1 MGLRRPEQRQKVR
14 RNRAVAPRA
23 QIDLPRARYVYIER
37 PSKPYPHN
45 IINLAELEV
54 FDASGKNLALNSA
67 VTGGPGNAHGF
78 WGNHYGK
85 LTDGITHTS
94 RSCAHTTGSGLAY
107 LKIDLGAVKEIAKLV
122 VWNRVDC
129 CQHRVI
135 DAKVSLLDEDGVS
148 VDVTPVIE
156 VGSMKMTFDLSAEK
170 PSWEY
175 SDD

>member
-1 MGLRRPEQRQKVR
+1 M
-14 RNRAVAPRA
+14 
-23 QIDLPRARYVYIER
+23 
-37 PSKPYPHN
+37 
-45 IINLAELEV
+45 
-54 FDASGKNLALNSA
+54 
-67 VTGGPGNAHGF
+67 
-78 WGNHYGK
+78 
-85 LTDGITHTS
+85 
-94 RSCAHTTGSGLAY
+94 
-107 LKIDLGAVKEIAKLV
+107 

-129 CQHRVI
+129 CHDRVI

>member
-1 MGLRRPEQRQKVR
+1 
-14 RNRAVAPRA
+14 
-23 QIDLPRARYVYIER
+23 
-37 PSKPYPHN
+37 
-45 IINLAELEV
+45 
-54 FDASGKNLALNSA
+54 
-67 VTGGPGNAHGF
+67 
-78 WGNHYGK
+78 
-85 LTDGITHTS
+85 
-94 RSCAHTTGSGLAY
+94 